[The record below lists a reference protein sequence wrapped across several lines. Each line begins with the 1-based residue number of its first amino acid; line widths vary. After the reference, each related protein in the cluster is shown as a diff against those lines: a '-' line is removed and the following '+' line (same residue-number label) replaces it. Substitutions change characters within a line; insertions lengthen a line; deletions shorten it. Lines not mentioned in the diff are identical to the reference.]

1 MIKHEDFIIQYP
13 FKEKKWS
20 VENTKFFFLRF
31 LQRYLNSFKKVNCV
45 CLIGKWGLFHFS
57 DL

>member
-20 VENTKFFFLRF
+20 VENTKFFFLKTT
-31 LQRYLNSFKKVNCV
+31 NSEN
-45 CLIGKWGLFHFS
+45 LINSEFVIIY
-57 DL
+57 